1 MSDIREG
8 LGYDIAISNIANGKA
23 RGVSVVKIRQ
33 ISSRSSQ
40 SSREENQARNEAENR
55 EDISGPED
63 TYPPDYTISSRKSGE
78 NRAQNGNREG
88 REGSEDIGSISLEH
102 GTTIYRLG
110 HSDKFACHNCKKQGD
125 KWFMGEH

>member
-1 MSDIREG
+1 M
-8 LGYDIAISNIANGKA
+8 
-23 RGVSVVKIRQ
+23 SVVKIRQ

-63 TYPPDYTISSRKSGE
+63 TYPRDDTISSRKKGE

-88 REGSEDIGSISLEH
+88 REGIEDIGPISLEH
-102 GTTIYRLG
+102 GTIYRLE
-110 HSDKFACHNCKKQGD
+110 HSDTFACHNCKKRGD
-125 KWFMGEH
+125 KWFMEEHQCSGKGRDEAVQRR